1 MQTANQPIK
10 QTIVFSILA
19 MLAFAG
25 NSVLCRMALVGQQI
39 DPLSFTLLRLTSGA
53 LTLWCLVHLSSTRSK
68 ELTNQSSFRLN
79 KSTILAAVMLFAYAL
94 FFSLAYIS
102 LDTATGALV
111 LFGVVQV
118 TLIAV
123 SLQRGQ
129 RLSLFEWFGLLLAC
143 AGLVYLLFPE
153 LNTPSFMGLVLMSV
167 AGFAWAVYTLGGQ
180 GSKQPLT
187 DTMQNFIVS
196 APLAILAFITALF
209 FGLSPALSLNGVMLA
224 VASGAITSGL
234 GYAIWYA
241 ALPNLSTTVAAVMQL
256 SVPVIAAVFGM
267 LLIYERPTMH
277 LMISAMI
284 ILSGIL
290 IVILQRA
297 NKASS

>member
-1 MQTANQPIK
+1 
-10 QTIVFSILA
+10 
-19 MLAFAG
+19 
-25 NSVLCRMALVGQQI
+25 
-39 DPLSFTLLRLTSGA
+39 
-53 LTLWCLVHLSSTRSK
+53 
-68 ELTNQSSFRLN
+68 
-79 KSTILAAVMLFAYAL
+79 
-94 FFSLAYIS
+94 
-102 LDTATGALV
+102 
-111 LFGVVQV
+111 
-118 TLIAV
+118 
-123 SLQRGQ
+123 
-129 RLSLFEWFGLLLAC
+129 
-143 AGLVYLLFPE
+143 
-153 LNTPSFMGLVLMSV
+153 
-167 AGFAWAVYTLGGQ
+167 
-180 GSKQPLT
+180 
-187 DTMQNFIVS
+187 
-196 APLAILAFITALF
+196 
-209 FGLSPALSLNGVMLA
+209 LSLNGVMLA